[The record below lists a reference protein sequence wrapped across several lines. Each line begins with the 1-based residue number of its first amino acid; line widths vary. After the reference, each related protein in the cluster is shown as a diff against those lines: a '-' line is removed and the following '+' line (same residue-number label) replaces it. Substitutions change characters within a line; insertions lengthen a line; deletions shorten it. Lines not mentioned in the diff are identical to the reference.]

1 MINIKQEISHSE
13 IYVRDCMNIPK
24 LWDSIKEKVELKF
37 VKKKCVEILKKHKKV
52 TQIKSFKYILW

>member
-37 VKKKCVEILKKHKKV
+37 VVKKCVEI
-52 TQIKSFKYILW
+52 